1 MILSSDRKMQSNK
14 PSDITEVLTTKVA
27 VISDLEALSLAEVIF
42 GVKAQAKP
50 LTSERDQN
58 FHLKSFDGKE
68 SILKITNPAE
78 ERQITNFQT
87 QAMLHIA
94 RVDPGLAV
102 PRVFPSRQGEYE
114 PVAKISDGTS
124 RVVRLL
130 SFLAGVML
138 HSVERTSALRRNLGA
153 MQARL
158 DLALRSFFHPAAGH
172 ELLWDIK
179 HSSRLRPLM
188 QHITE
193 APKRALAEKFL
204 DNFETHALPAM
215 PKLRGQVIHN
225 DFQPWNVLVD
235 EKDHAQVAGVI
246 DFGDLVYAPMIDD
259 LAVACA
265 YHLVG
270 ARQPLDY
277 ICEVVAGYNA
287 VLPLEEAEIDILYD
301 LIAVRLSMT
310 VTITGWR
317 AALHPEN
324 AAYILRNNA
333 SSWTG
338 LEQLDALPRSA
349 AQKILRAACR

>member
-1 MILSSDRKMQSNK
+1 MLSKE
-14 PSDITEVLTTKVA
+14 PSGINAVLTTKIA
-27 VISDLEALSLAEVIF
+27 VISDVEALSLAEVIF
-42 GVKAQAKP
+42 GVKAQAKH

-58 FHLKSFDGKE
+58 FHLRSSDGKE
-68 SILKITNPAE
+68 YILKITNAAE
-78 ERQITNFQT
+78 ERQITDFQT

-94 RVDPGLAV
+94 RVDPDLAV

-130 SFLAGVML
+130 SWLPGAML
-138 HSVERTSALRRNLGA
+138 HGVERNSALRRNLGA
-153 MQARL
+153 MLARL
-158 DLALRSFFHPAAGH
+158 DLALRGFFHPAAGH

-193 APKRALAEKFL
+193 TPKRALAERFL
-204 DNFETHALPAM
+204 DNFETHALPVM

-225 DFQPWNVLVD
+225 DSQPWNVLID
-235 EKDHAQVAGVI
+235 EKDHAKVAGVI

-265 YHLVG
+265 YHVAC
-270 ARQPLDY
+270 AREPLDH

-310 VTITGWR
+310 VAITGWR

-333 SSWTG
+333 LSWTG
-338 LEQLDALPRSA
+338 LERFDALARSA
-349 AQKILRAACR
+349 AQKMLRAACR